1 MKTLTPS
8 PRIQTQARTRR
19 YLVVANL
26 TLGSEQLT
34 LLIQRRLQRGPCSF
48 HVVVPA
54 SPDPSTMTWAEG
66 DVHRAARS
74 RLDQALSMFRTL
86 HADVTGE
93 VGDGMPL
100 LAIEDAVRTETFDEI
115 IVSTLPP
122 GVSRWIGLDLPTR
135 IAGRFGVP
143 VTHVT
148 SSIDSP

>member
-54 SPDPSTMTWAEG
+54 SPDPNTMTWAEG
-66 DVHRAARS
+66 DVRRAARS
-74 RLDQALSMFRTL
+74 RLDQALSMFRIL

-122 GVSRWIGLDLPTR
+122 GASRWIGLDLPTR

>member
-1 MKTLTPS
+1 MKTLTRS
-8 PRIQTQARTRR
+8 PRIETQARTRR

-26 TLGSEQLT
+26 TLGSEQLK

-54 SPDPSTMTWAEG
+54 SPDPHTMTWAEG
-66 DVHRAARS
+66 DVLRAARS
-74 RLDQALSMFRTL
+74 RLDQALSMLRAL

-93 VGDGMPL
+93 VGDWTPL

-122 GVSRWIGLDLPTR
+122 GVSRWIGRDLPTR